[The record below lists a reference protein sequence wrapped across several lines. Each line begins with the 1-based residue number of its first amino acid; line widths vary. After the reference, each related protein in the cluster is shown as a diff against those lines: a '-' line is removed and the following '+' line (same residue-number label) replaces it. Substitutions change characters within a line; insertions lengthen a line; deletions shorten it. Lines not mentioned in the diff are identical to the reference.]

1 MRLGEIYKYMPT
13 STVGKVLDIREH
25 DGRSWALLDFTGLW
39 YDSSLLI
46 PADVNEYKEVKF
58 KYKKADFQT
67 ELKSVEDLIKERE
80 EVDISGFTPSGGG

>member
-25 DGRSWALLDFTGLW
+25 DGKSWALLDFTELW

-46 PADVNEYKEVKF
+46 PADVSEYKEVKF

-67 ELKSVEDLIKERE
+67 KLKSVEDLIKKRE